1 VSHQRYAT
9 SLSTLIIDKAM
20 TWFIKLGGIT
30 VIIAVFCIFVFIL
43 WQVLPLFRSAQVTA
57 LPTHDLPASTQL
69 KEIVGLLSDEWGEM
83 PLMVQRD
90 GTAQF
95 LSLPAD
101 ESVSATNSSSS
112 TVPVRSVN
120 LGLGENVRI
129 TSFIADP
136 RNYRVTIGT
145 SDGKLAVRSVSYS
158 LNFAPTSNA
167 ANNSSVRSIQGS
179 IRSDLTL
186 NLGSEGQPI
195 ISASYGDSGG
205 QKLAG
210 IIQQDGEKRK
220 VIVASLKQTRSLMGA
235 GKVEQDKVYDLTD
248 KISEKPEKIIVDD
261 KAESAVVVTES
272 GHILYFFLLDGEF
285 TLRQSFLPFG
295 DQPVK
300 HIASIDYLLGDVS
313 LVLTN
318 DSGLNRIFSLHIKT
332 NESIRTF
339 GLTKEFSE
347 NLSGGAQQFVRSV
360 RNKSFLLTHNS
371 TASLRHGT
379 SSAIRWEAQLPFP
392 IVAATMSAK
401 YHRMIFIGEDKKVH
415 PYLLDDP
422 HPESG
427 MRALFGKVWY
437 EGSDA
442 PKYDWQSTG
451 STDDFEPKL
460 SMIPLLLGSLK
471 GTIYALLFALPI
483 ALLGAVY
490 TAEFMHP
497 RLKKIIKP
505 TVEIMASLPSV
516 VLGFLA
522 AIWLAPILEYKV
534 PSFLLVF
541 LALPS
546 SALLFGWFWS
556 SLPSSTRVYIRPGY
570 EFIAFLPILI
580 VVTFVAWNLGPAF
593 ERVFFSVNG
602 VGDFPTWWRLT
613 TGFSYEQRNSL
624 VVGIMMGFA
633 VIPII
638 FTIAEDALSNVPPAL
653 RSGALA
659 LGASRWQTAMN
670 IVLPTASAGIF
681 SAVMIGFGRAI
692 GETMIVVMATGNT
705 PIMGM
710 NIFDGMR
717 TLSANIAVEIPE
729 APLHGTLYRTL
740 FLGALLLFLLT
751 FVINTIA
758 EVLRQHLREK
768 YKTV

>member
-20 TWFIKLGGIT
+20 TWFIKSGGIT
-30 VIIAVFCIFVFIL
+30 VIIAVFCIFLFIL

-57 LPTHDLPASTQL
+57 LPTQDLPATVQL
-69 KEIVGLLSDEWGEM
+69 KDIVGLISDEWGEM
-83 PLMVQRD
+83 PLMVKRD
-90 GTAQF
+90 GSAHF

-101 ESVSATNSSSS
+101 VSVSQTAPTPS
-112 TVPVRSVN
+112 TPALRTVN
-120 LGLGENVRI
+120 LGLGDNVEV

-136 RNYRVTIGT
+136 SHYRATIGT
-145 SDGKLAVRSVSYS
+145 SNGQLAVRSISYS
-158 LNFAPTSNA
+158 LTFSPVEKDG
-167 ANNSSVRSIQGS
+167 SSVRSIEGS
-179 IRSDLTL
+179 IKSDLTL
-186 NLGSEGQPI
+186 NLGSIGQPI
-195 ISASYGDSGG
+195 VSASYGDSGG
-205 QKLAG
+205 RKLAG
-210 IIQQDGEKRK
+210 IIQQDGEKRR

-235 GKVEQDKVYDLTD
+235 GKVEQDKTYELTD
-248 KISEKPEKIIVDD
+248 RISEKPEQIIIDNR
-261 KAESAVVVTES
+261 AESVVIVTES
-272 GHILYFFLLDGEF
+272 GHILYFFLMDGEF
-285 TLRQSFLPFG
+285 TLRQSFSPFA

-300 HIASIDYLLGDVS
+300 HIASVNYLLGDVS
-313 LVLTN
+313 LVMTN
-318 DSGLNRIFSLHIKT
+318 DSGLNRIFSLYIKP
-332 NESIRTF
+332 NEQIRTF
-339 GLTKEFSE
+339 GLTKEFSD
-347 NLSGGAQQFVRSV
+347 NLPGGAEQFISSV
-360 RNKSFLLTHNS
+360 RNKSFLVTHKS

-379 SSAIRWEAQLPFP
+379 SSAIRWEEELPYP

-401 YHRMIFIGEDKKVH
+401 YHRMIFIGEDKKIH
-415 PYLLDDP
+415 PYQLDDP
-422 HPESG
+422 HPEAG
-427 MRALFGKVWY
+427 ITALFGKVWY

-497 RLKKIIKP
+497 RLKKVIKP

-546 SALLFGWFWS
+546 SALLFGWLWS

-580 VVTFVAWNLGPAF
+580 VVTVVAWNLGPWF
-593 ERVFFSVNG
+593 ERICFSVNG

-729 APLHGTLYRTL
+729 APHHGTLYRTL
-740 FLGALLLFLLT
+740 FLGALLLFMLT